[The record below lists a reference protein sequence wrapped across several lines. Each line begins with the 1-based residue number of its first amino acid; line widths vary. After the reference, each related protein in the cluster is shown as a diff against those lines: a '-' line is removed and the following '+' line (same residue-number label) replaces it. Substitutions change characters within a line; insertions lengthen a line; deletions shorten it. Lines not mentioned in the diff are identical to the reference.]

1 MADNYQSDILSDG
14 SFFWWTG
21 RVADDETWRENQL
34 DKLRPD
40 PARLGWGQRVK
51 VRIFRNDP
59 ADKNVL
65 PDDVLKMADISNSP
79 NAGSGAGGAKASH
92 NIRQGDLVWGYF
104 KDGIDQNEPVIV
116 GVLAHGAQTELYP
129 GDPPPEQGF
138 LARSDYK
145 GRSGDKTVYRKD
157 QVGGS
162 GKPREQNDD
171 PNQTP
176 NANYDKEVDDSRKT
190 PIKSNC
196 EKDNSEVKAIQ
207 MVIQN
212 LLTLTQYAKKA
223 SQNSSGSQGFASAGA
238 PNFIDSEIKK
248 ASKLVAGFLKDVLA
262 KGRGA
267 AVKEINKTLEQI
279 TPALFPN
286 QRDKAKKGIEKATD
300 AISCAFNKIIAGL
313 ISLVESLLKDLVNKY
328 VIGPICAIEDFLGK
342 VIENVLGQ
350 ITDAIDSVFE
360 SLSSLFS
367 GALDSI
373 GGALDAI
380 SSVLGIAS
388 SILEFFTCDEEK
400 NCPTYDGWT
409 FGSGSVT
416 MPSISDGFGKKLK
429 GIVDG
434 LGDGGGAEGQCNTQG
449 FPCGPPTVEFYG
461 GGGSGASGNAV
472 VSVTGAILGID
483 ITNPGQGYSSPPT
496 VSIGDGCGN
505 GSGAVAKAII
515 GALDGL
521 LGDFDGINGDGL
533 GQGDAGYV
541 APIGVTDVEMV
552 DVGLNYLSG
561 PNGSVGGG
569 GVTIANE
576 GDAIYTDPDGNLE
589 YYDSGATIPVQEGG
603 GIGLSP
609 GSQGQV
615 YDDDGNL
622 VQEIVGQGLLN
633 PVTVEFDTLQPFGVY
648 EYIGDGGAGSQNLPP
663 SQNPDQWLYL
673 GSTGVGGD
681 GGPAGAAVGGTGV
694 DGTGGTGG
702 AGGGA
707 GGATGGPAGAGG
719 AGGTG
724 TQITFFEDADLNKW
738 DPNTI
743 YYNGSVIKYNSN
755 PLTGTFTVPGAPDP
769 DTLTVIDSGSELTSG
784 NKYPVVLSL
793 KSIIITNPGY
803 SYDPNDQIFITPNNG
818 AQLSVEYD
826 QFGRVTKVNIINP
839 GLGFTDIPEIGII
852 SLTGYN
858 ATFRPIFDIRRLSE
872 EDFETLPEGTDVIS
886 VVDCVGKF

>member
-21 RVADDETWRENQL
+21 RVADDETWRENQI

-145 GRSGDKTVYRKD
+145 GRSGDKTVHRKD

-541 APIGVTDVEMV
+541 APIGVTDVEMF

-576 GDAIYTDPDGNLE
+576 GDAIYTDSDGNLE

>member
-21 RVADDETWRENQL
+21 RVADDETWRENQI

-145 GRSGDKTVYRKD
+145 GRSGDKTVHRKD

-576 GDAIYTDPDGNLE
+576 GDAIYTDSDGNLE

-615 YDDDGNL
+615 YDDDGNF

>member
-1 MADNYQSDILSDG
+1 MALDNYHNEILGDG
-14 SFFWWTG
+14 SFYWWTG
-21 RVADDETWRENQL
+21 RVADDDTWRENQL
-34 DKLRPD
+34 DKLRPEPD
-40 PARLGWGQRVK
+40 RPGWGQRVK

-59 ADKNVL
+59 ADKTVL
-65 PDDVLKMADISNSP
+65 PDDVLKMADIANSP

-92 NIRQGDLVWGYF
+92 NIRQGDLVWGFF
-104 KDGIDQNEPVIV
+104 KDGLDQNEPVIC

-129 GDPPPEQGF
+129 GDPPPPQGF
-138 LARSDYK
+138 LARTDYK
-145 GRSGDKTVYRKD
+145 GRSGDKTVHRKD

-176 NANYDKEVDDSRKT
+176 NSNIDKEVDDSRKT

-196 EKDNSEVKAIQ
+196 EKDNPEVKGIQ

-223 SQNSSGSQGFASAGA
+223 SQNASGSQGFSAAGA

-248 ASKLVAGFLKDVLA
+248 ASKIVAGFLKDVLA

-300 AISCAFNKIIAGL
+300 TITCVFNKIIAGL
-313 ISLVESLLKDLVNKY
+313 ISLIETLLKDLVNKY
-328 VIGPICAIEDFLGK
+328 VTGPICAIENFLGQ
-342 VIENVLGQ
+342 VIENILGQ
-350 ITDAIDSVFE
+350 ITDAIDSIFQ
-360 SLSSLFS
+360 SLSSLFGGALEGIS
-367 GALDSI
+367 GALDI
-373 GGALDAI
+373 V

-388 SILEFFTCDEEK
+388 SILEFFSCDEDK
-400 NCPTYDGWT
+400 NCPTYDGWA
-409 FGSGSVT
+409 FGAGVQT
-416 MPSISDGFGKKLK
+416 LPSISDGFGKKLQ
-429 GIVDG
+429 GIVNG
-434 LGDGGGAEGQCNTQG
+434 LGDGGGSQGQCNTSG

-472 VSVTGAILGID
+472 VSTTGAILGID

-505 GSGAVAKAII
+505 GSGSVAKAVI
-515 GALDGL
+515 GPLTGIL
-521 LGDFDGINGDGL
+521 FDGTNGGSL

-541 APIGVTDVEMV
+541 APVGVTDVEMV
-552 DVGLNYLSG
+552 DVGLNYL
-561 PNGSVGGG
+561 PAPDGSVGGG
-569 GVTIANE
+569 GVTIANP
-576 GDAIYTDPDGNLE
+576 GDAIYTDPEGNLE
-589 YYDSGATIPVQEGG
+589 YYDSGDTVPVQEGG

-609 GSQGQV
+609 GVEAQI

-633 PVTVEFDTLQPFGVY
+633 PVTVEFDTLQPSGVY

-681 GGPAGAAVGGTGV
+681 GIPTGAGTDTGTTGTGTGTAGGGAGTTGTTGAVGGTGGV
-694 DGTGGTGG
+694 
-702 AGGGA
+702 
-707 GGATGGPAGAGG
+707 
-719 AGGTG
+719 GTG
-724 TQITFFEDADLNKW
+724 TQITIFDDADINKW
-738 DPNTI
+738 DPDAI

-755 PLTGTFTVPGAPDP
+755 PLTGSFTVPGAPDP

-793 KSIIITNPGY
+793 KSIVIANPGY
-803 SYDPNDQIFITPNNG
+803 SYSPDDQIFITPSNG
-818 AQLSVEYD
+818 AQLSLEYD
-826 QFGRVTKVNIINP
+826 QFGKVTKVNIINP
-839 GLGFTDIPEIGII
+839 GLGFTDVPEIGII

-872 EDFETLPEGTDVIS
+872 EDFETLPEGTDIIS

>member
-1 MADNYQSDILSDG
+1 MADNYNNEILGDG

-21 RVADDETWRENQL
+21 RVADDDTWRENQL

-40 PARLGWGQRVK
+40 PARPGWGQRVK

-59 ADKNVL
+59 ADKSVL
-65 PDDVLKMADISNSP
+65 PDDVLKMADIANSP

-92 NIRQGDLVWGYF
+92 NIRQGDLVWGFF
-104 KDGIDQNEPVIV
+104 KDGIDQNEPVLV
-116 GVLAHGAQTELYP
+116 GVLAHGSQTELYP
-129 GDPPPEQGF
+129 GDPPPPQGF
-138 LARSDYK
+138 LARTDYK
-145 GRSGDKTVYRKD
+145 GRSGDKTVHRKD

-190 PIKSNC
+190 PVKSNC
-196 EKDNSEVKAIQ
+196 EKDNPEVKGIQ

-223 SQNSSGSQGFASAGA
+223 SQSASGSQGFSAAGA

-248 ASKLVAGFLKDVLA
+248 ASKIVAGFLKDVLA

-286 QRDKAKKGIEKATD
+286 QRDDAKKGIEKATD
-300 AISCAFNKIIAGL
+300 TLTCVFNKIIAGL

-328 VIGPICAIEDFLGK
+328 VTGPICAIENFLGQ

-350 ITDAIDSVFE
+350 ITDAIDSVFQT
-360 SLSSLFS
+360 LSSLFGGALEGIS
-367 GALDSI
+367 GALDI
-373 GGALDAI
+373 V

-388 SILEFFTCDEEK
+388 SILEFFSCDEDK

-409 FGSGSVT
+409 FGAGAQT
-416 MPSISDGFGKKLK
+416 LPSISDGFGKKLQ
-429 GIVDG
+429 GIVNG
-434 LGDGGGAEGQCNTQG
+434 LGDGGGSQGQCNTSG

-505 GSGAVAKAII
+505 GSGSVAKAII
-515 GALDGL
+515 GPLTGIL
-521 LGDFDGINGDGL
+521 FDGTNGDSL
-533 GQGDAGYV
+533 VQGDAGYTP
-541 APIGVTDVEMV
+541 PIGITDVEMV
-552 DVGLNYLSG
+552 DVGLNYL
-561 PNGSVGGG
+561 PAPDGSVGGG
-569 GVTIANE
+569 GVTIANP
-576 GDAIYTDPDGNLE
+576 GDAVYTDPDGNLE
-589 YYDSGATIPVQEGG
+589 YYDSGATVPVQEGG
-603 GIGLSP
+603 SIGLSP
-609 GSQGQV
+609 GVEAQI

-648 EYIGDGGAGSQNLPP
+648 EYIGEGGAGSQNLPP
-663 SQNPDQWLYL
+663 SQNPDEWLYL

-681 GGPAGAAVGGTGV
+681 GVPAGAGTDTGATGTGAGTVGGGTGTTGTTGTVGGTGGV
-694 DGTGGTGG
+694 
-702 AGGGA
+702 
-707 GGATGGPAGAGG
+707 
-719 AGGTG
+719 GTG
-724 TQITFFEDADLNKW
+724 TQIAIFDDADLNKW
-738 DPNTI
+738 DPDAI

-755 PLTGTFTVPGAPDP
+755 PLTGSFTVPGAPDP

-793 KSIIITNPGY
+793 KSIVIVNPGY
-803 SYDPNDQIFITPNNG
+803 SYSPDDQIFITPNNG
-818 AQLSVEYD
+818 ANLSVEYD
-826 QFGRVTKVNIINP
+826 QFGKVTKVNVINP
-839 GLGFTDIPEIGII
+839 GLGFTDVPEIGII

-872 EDFETLPEGTDVIS
+872 EDFETLPQGTDIIS